1 MLSPLVIRVRGR
13 FAIQPAHFTERHGAL
28 VIIVLGES
36 VVDIGIGA
44 EGHPVTVSL
53 ALSAVLGLALTAAL
67 WWAYFGAED
76 DERAERAMVAA
87 DPAARPALALAAYFY
102 AYIPMLLGI
111 VALASGVKQAIVRT
125 GSTLPAGPC
134 VAMGCGVALF
144 LAGSAAFRHALRIG
158 PERYRL
164 AAAALALAASAVG
177 VTLSVAAEMALLTVI
192 VAAVLVAEK
201 RAVAA
206 RYRGR
211 MIERYTLPE
220 MGRVWSD
227 AHKYELWCR
236 VEVLVLEAQ
245 ARAGT
250 VPAES
255 VEPVRSAQSPTPE
268 AVAAVEAVTDHDV
281 IAFLTA
287 WADNT
292 EPRSAAAWVHYGMTS
307 SDLLDTALAVQ
318 LAEAS
323 DLLIAKATGLVAVL
337 RDHALAHRDTL
348 RPGRTHG
355 IHAEPD
361 VWGHRVADFA
371 FAMARS
377 RDRLVRAREA
387 VAVGTLSG
395 PVGSYSNIDPA
406 IEAEVMPALGLRPA
420 DVATQVVLRDGIAE
434 WVSALAI
441 AATVCEAVALEVRHG
456 QRTEV
461 RELAE
466 PFRSGQKGSSAMPHK
481 QNPIRSER
489 ICGLA
494 RVVRAYVTPVTE
506 GIPLWHERDISHSS
520 VERVALPDAAIATD
534 YLLHLTTGLMSG
546 LTVDAARMRS
556 NLDLTGGLMYSSAV
570 LLELVSAGMSRED
583 AYALVQAAA
592 METWDEG
599 TPFRDTLRKQA
610 ATRGVVIHERAL
622 DSAFRP
628 ERYVAR
634 LAPVFER
641 LSRLS

>member
-1 MLSPLVIRVRGR
+1 
-13 FAIQPAHFTERHGAL
+13 
-28 VIIVLGES
+28 
-36 VVDIGIGA
+36 
-44 EGHPVTVSL
+44 
-53 ALSAVLGLALTAAL
+53 
-67 WWAYFGAED
+67 
-76 DERAERAMVAA
+76 
-87 DPAARPALALAAYFY
+87 
-102 AYIPMLLGI
+102 
-111 VALASGVKQAIVRT
+111 
-125 GSTLPAGPC
+125 
-134 VAMGCGVALF
+134 
-144 LAGSAAFRHALRIG
+144 
-158 PERYRL
+158 
-164 AAAALALAASAVG
+164 
-177 VTLSVAAEMALLTVI
+177 
-192 VAAVLVAEK
+192 
-201 RAVAA
+201 
-206 RYRGR
+206 
-211 MIERYTLPE
+211 

-236 VEVLVLEAQ
+236 VELLVLEAH

-250 VPAES
+250 VPADS
-255 VEPVRSAQSPTPE
+255 VEPVRSAQIPTPE

-292 EPRSAAAWVHYGMTS
+292 VPRSAAAYVHYGMTS

-323 DLLIAKATGLVAVL
+323 DLLIRKATGLTAVL

-361 VWGHRVADFA
+361 TWGHRVADFA

-395 PVGSYSNIDPA
+395 PVGTYSNIDPA
-406 IEAEVMPALGLRPA
+406 IETEVMAALGLRPA
-420 DVATQVVLRDGIAE
+420 DVATQVVMRDGIAE
-434 WVSALAI
+434 WVGALAL

-466 PFRSGQKGSSAMPHK
+466 PFRTGQKGSSAMPHK
-481 QNPIRSER
+481 KNPIRSER
-489 ICGLA
+489 IAGLA
-494 RVVRAYVTPVTE
+494 RMVRAYVTPVTE

-520 VERVALPDAAIATD
+520 VERIALPDAAIATD
-534 YLLHLTTGLMSG
+534 YLLHLTTGLVEG
-546 LTVDAARMRS
+546 LQVDAARMRA
-556 NLDLTGGLMYSSAV
+556 NLDFTGGLLYSSAV

-592 METWDEG
+592 METWETG
-599 TPFRDTLRKQA
+599 APFRDTLRKQA
-610 ATRGVVIHERAL
+610 ATRGQPLPDTRL
-622 DSAFRP
+622 DAAFRP
-628 ERYVAR
+628 DRYVAR

-641 LSRLS
+641 LTRLS